1 MFAEE
6 VAVVEKKIQSYAAR
20 MSALETGVAEARR
33 GLAALEKAQEASA
46 QKLAKY
52 LQELTVIQKR
62 VFGALLAEVGAESV
76 QQLESEVLTRQRE
89 RERVQS
95 ECRTHIALIEGKQ
108 QYGHAR
114 VEAIE
119 AQLAELRATEAKNAQ
134 KAREVEAR
142 LAEEVKVA
150 AKKRRTALKSK
161 AESAPEELR
170 FERVAGEEAVAE
182 VHALFGQMFL
192 RQPGAKMEVHLS
204 DVKARTKNLVA
215 WFSSFAP
222 AQQQCVL
229 FFFLLLSSFQ

>member
-1 MFAEE
+1 MVVRRSVFAEE

-33 GLAALEKAQEASA
+33 GLEALEKAQEASA
-46 QKLAKY
+46 QELAKY

-108 QYGHAR
+108 QYGRAR

-142 LAEEVKVA
+142 LAEVAKVA
-150 AKKRRTALKSK
+150 EEEEETREAILRAIGEQQKQLKDLEVVMAEIDRRI
-161 AESAPEELR
+161 R
-170 FERVAGEEAVAE
+170 AV
-182 VHALFGQMFL
+182 
-192 RQPGAKMEVHLS
+192 GAVGGS
-204 DVKARTKNLVA
+204 DG
-215 WFSSFAP
+215 
-222 AQQQCVL
+222 
-229 FFFLLLSSFQ
+229 

>member
-1 MFAEE
+1 MVVRRSVFAEE

-46 QKLAKY
+46 QELAKY

-108 QYGHAR
+108 QYGRAR

-142 LAEEVKVA
+142 LAEVAKVADVWLDVLFSQGENIENEELIELISESKSMSKQLSEYGEQKSTGITTAKRLAEFLGDEMVKVA
-150 AKKRRTALKSK
+150 IT
-161 AESAPEELR
+161 EWC
-170 FERVAGEEAVAE
+170 EA
-182 VHALFGQMFL
+182 
-192 RQPGAKMEVHLS
+192 
-204 DVKARTKNLVA
+204 
-215 WFSSFAP
+215 
-222 AQQQCVL
+222 
-229 FFFLLLSSFQ
+229 

>member
-1 MFAEE
+1 MVVRRSVFAEE

-33 GLAALEKAQEASA
+33 ELEALEKAQEASA
-46 QKLAKY
+46 QELAKY

-108 QYGHAR
+108 QYGRAR

-142 LAEEVKVA
+142 LAEVAKVA
-150 AKKRRTALKSK
+150 AEEEETREAILRAIGEQQKQLKDLEVVMAEIDRRI
-161 AESAPEELR
+161 R
-170 FERVAGEEAVAE
+170 AVG
-182 VHALFGQMFL
+182 VVG
-192 RQPGAKMEVHLS
+192 GS
-204 DVKARTKNLVA
+204 DG
-215 WFSSFAP
+215 
-222 AQQQCVL
+222 
-229 FFFLLLSSFQ
+229 

>member
-1 MFAEE
+1 MVVRRSVFAEE

-142 LAEEVKVA
+142 LAEVAKVA
-150 AKKRRTALKSK
+150 AEEEETREAILRAIGEQQKQLKDLEVVMAEIDRRI
-161 AESAPEELR
+161 R
-170 FERVAGEEAVAE
+170 AV
-182 VHALFGQMFL
+182 
-192 RQPGAKMEVHLS
+192 GAVGGS
-204 DVKARTKNLVA
+204 DG
-215 WFSSFAP
+215 
-222 AQQQCVL
+222 
-229 FFFLLLSSFQ
+229 

>member
-6 VAVVEKKIQSYAAR
+6 VAVAEKKIQSYAAR

-108 QYGHAR
+108 QYGRAR

-142 LAEEVKVA
+142 LAEVAKVA
-150 AKKRRTALKSK
+150 AEEEETREAILRAIGEQQKQLKDLEVVMAEIDRRI
-161 AESAPEELR
+161 R
-170 FERVAGEEAVAE
+170 AVDA
-182 VHALFGQMFL
+182 VG
-192 RQPGAKMEVHLS
+192 GS
-204 DVKARTKNLVA
+204 DG
-215 WFSSFAP
+215 
-222 AQQQCVL
+222 
-229 FFFLLLSSFQ
+229 

>member
-6 VAVVEKKIQSYAAR
+6 VAVVEKKIQSYATR

-142 LAEEVKVA
+142 MAEVAKVA
-150 AKKRRTALKSK
+150 AEEEETREAILRAIGEQQKQLKDLEVVMAEIDRRI
-161 AESAPEELR
+161 R
-170 FERVAGEEAVAE
+170 AV
-182 VHALFGQMFL
+182 
-192 RQPGAKMEVHLS
+192 GAVGGS
-204 DVKARTKNLVA
+204 DG
-215 WFSSFAP
+215 
-222 AQQQCVL
+222 
-229 FFFLLLSSFQ
+229 